1 MSKSVSSVFA
11 ERLHEIRGDMNQNEF
26 SELTGISRASI
37 SNYENGHRTPDITA
51 LRQLH
56 EATGISVNYMLG
68 ISDTKHDAHVC
79 VDTYRA
85 LIEEYACI
93 IQELKRMLDMYK
105 GASNY
110 TDICMASMD
119 KKLAQLIEKEKDA

>member
-1 MSKSVSSVFA
+1 MT
-11 ERLHEIRGDMNQNEF
+11 QTEF

-37 SNYENGHRTPDITA
+37 SNYENGLRTPDITA

-68 ISDTKHDAHVC
+68 ISDTKHDDHVC

-85 LIEEYACI
+85 LIEEYACF
-93 IQELKRMLDMYK
+93 IQELKRLLDMYK
-105 GASNY
+105 CASNY
-110 TDICMASMD
+110 TDICMASID
-119 KKLAQLIEKEKDA
+119 KKLAELVEKEKDA